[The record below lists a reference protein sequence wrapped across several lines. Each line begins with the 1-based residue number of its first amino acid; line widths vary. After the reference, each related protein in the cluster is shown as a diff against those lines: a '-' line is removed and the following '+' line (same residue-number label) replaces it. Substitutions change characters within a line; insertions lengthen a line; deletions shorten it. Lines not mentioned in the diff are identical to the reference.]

1 MCPKIRANFE
11 LYEDS
16 LTPLTFA
23 MNRANV
29 KVAKTIEN
37 CAQKKFSDHALSFL
51 GFTILGLPCF
61 FLFSVVIVIIG
72 MIAHLAYIYP
82 EDCEEVRHYP
92 SKEYLETKCEAEFI
106 IKMLLR
112 VWQGFYCSP
121 YGPFAWPWLLYSRY
135 VLLYFRDMHLTNHIH
150 RTFDH

>member
-1 MCPKIRANFE
+1 MDKDITPLHLAAKHNQIEVLKFICENVQNVSPKIPANFE

-16 LTPLTFA
+16 LTLLTFA

-61 FLFSVVIVIIG
+61 FLFSVVIVI

-92 SKEYLETKCEAEFI
+92 SKE
-106 IKMLLR
+106 
-112 VWQGFYCSP
+112 
-121 YGPFAWPWLLYSRY
+121 
-135 VLLYFRDMHLTNHIH
+135 
-150 RTFDH
+150 